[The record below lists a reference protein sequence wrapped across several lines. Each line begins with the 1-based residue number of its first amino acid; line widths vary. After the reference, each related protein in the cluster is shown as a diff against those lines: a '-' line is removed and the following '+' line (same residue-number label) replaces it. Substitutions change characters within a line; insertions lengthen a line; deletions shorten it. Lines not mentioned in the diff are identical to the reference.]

1 MRPYNERLPSM
12 PRGRGGNQI
21 NRHHS
26 SYSDTRICREN
37 NVATPSASVAVPRTH
52 QVGGIP
58 TPASSID
65 FRSPAP
71 PRRDIDHMP
80 NLFGNRRERTVTEDF
95 DSRGRPKRSQNP
107 DAGVRQKSCE
117 SWEEVPSGAC
127 PKYSVPTEEFLTG
140 DIDRDIAY
148 DRDRGFFDSFRNQPQ
163 FQLHGMR
170 NTGLH
175 NKVHCSCG
183 TSMPHASTCFGFA
196 LATAHQNIMKHELD
210 NGRDHLSHEGVAL
223 QSFQVSRNGQS
234 VQKMPLLHSQFR
246 KRAQTG
252 QVTSSQSQAPY
263 TSPTGR
269 PSLNV
274 PPRSGART
282 GQHDAMTSSATG
294 ALQSVGRLPDK
305 FRSIFSFPLFNAVQS
320 QCFELAFHSDRN
332 LVVGAPTGSGKT
344 CIMELAILRLLSQ
357 PDGDNAKVV
366 YMAPTKALCNERNQD
381 WQKKFR
387 VLGISCNELTGD
399 TDNLRVNEIQQSN
412 IIVTTPEKWDS
423 MTRRWRDYKNLMGLL
438 RLILIDECHILNEPI
453 RGATLEVIVS
463 RMKTVNIE
471 LQRDKTKHMPHFAQN
486 MRFLA
491 LSATAPNIGDI
502 AAWLKDSKGASA
514 EIRVFGEE
522 YRPIQLRKEVLSFFS
537 NTSNYFQFE
546 STLDYKLSEVIE
558 KFSNNKPTLVFCSTR
573 RSVTLAAERLFK
585 QCTELVHATG
595 ICGPMHPFVKTRQQS
610 EKLRDMQG
618 KLAEKKLAQL
628 VLHGIA
634 YHNGGL
640 THDDRNLVES
650 AFRDGFL
657 SVICATSTLA
667 VGVNLP
673 AHLVIIKGT
682 MQYNGTGYAPYSEFD
697 ITQMLGRAG
706 RPQFDDSG
714 TAVIMTDLAN
724 VHKYQDMVTGK
735 QIIESSLH
743 ENLIEH
749 LNSEV
754 VLGSI
759 NSFESASEWLQSS
772 FLYVRMRKNPAHYKL
787 KNCSNV
793 EGKLS
798 AEKRLESICL
808 RDLEL
813 LNTHGLVR
821 LSEEQKTLE
830 TTAYGQSMMKYYI
843 KFKTAVS
850 VLQLQSKAT
859 LRDALETLCKA
870 EEFSEIHFR
879 GDKTQL
885 NLLNK
890 NKSIRFPLKGRVSSV
905 DQKVNVLIQC
915 CLGSISIA
923 DQKSHLALETTS
935 IMTQATRVARFMT
948 DVCHEKGNAIALM
961 STLELSRCCMAK
973 TWENSPFLL
982 KQIDSIGP
990 SIARMLANAGIS
1002 TFEKLEKTDPRHLE
1016 FTVNRNPPFG
1026 NKVLELA
1033 SFFPRFSL
1041 EVAQFKE
1048 LARPTEV
1055 ELFINTG
1062 LSNRD
1067 VARIYGKRGQHY
1079 AAFIAATS
1087 NHNLVDY
1094 RRIPLK
1100 QLKDGES
1107 FRLRV
1112 KLTNPNERILCI
1124 LMHED
1129 FVGLDVRKEVVPDV
1143 KAIHFRNMR
1152 QAQISDPPTPA
1163 QSGRLTKDAPDQ
1175 DDGYEDFGDD
1185 IMLDDSQIAALI
1197 ANASETEHGALK
1209 PTPVEKIGQKD
1220 SHSARISL
1228 FSSGKHKGFEAR
1240 RFISMLLSDEDDFPA
1255 LPPPFMSD
1263 FGRQMEGGN
1272 PMLSEPVKT
1281 HESQSHGNLNAQN
1294 PAVLASSSS
1303 LARSSKRTQRLG
1315 SGRIG
1320 EGHVSCRHKCRDK
1333 QSCAHECCKTG
1344 VPLRNISKR
1353 KRSLVGDDHD
1363 TIADKNHKSYHNSSD
1378 QMMVTPV
1385 RPKKPEMSG
1394 LPSDKAYKRDGQEDL
1409 LTFRARISEAADT
1422 PVEISSPSAFFD
1434 LEAQSNGHQPD
1445 SSPLAEIEGEFDGWL
1460 VGDDEHIET
1469 TLSSDNDVH
1478 NKKCRVGKAGPLAE
1492 EGGESSDYNDSPLK
1506 KRRYKRRAIIEPD
1519 SSDSDNNQVPAKS
1532 LETLVRGSSFRQT
1545 SDRSES
1551 GPSFRGSSGNQRRP
1565 WTNSSFDFV
1574 KSTVPRGPQG
1584 ELDALN
1590 RLHERTTSQNPLA
1603 PRSFQ
1608 TSHLRQLSQIAN
1620 TTPLDPQQK
1629 LGEHSRNNLAVT
1641 ESFSKNTK
1649 PAVNTHSSSQSR
1661 AALSQWIRGLKV
1673 EDYAE
1678 PLCQSQPVS
1687 GATGGRFERSAT
1699 SEAILSCQNNC
1710 ETPDTPAKESF
1721 IADIGFSGNTVKDIF
1736 ADLFYSDRAFT

>member
-1 MRPYNERLPSM
+1 
-12 PRGRGGNQI
+12 
-21 NRHHS
+21 
-26 SYSDTRICREN
+26 
-37 NVATPSASVAVPRTH
+37 
-52 QVGGIP
+52 
-58 TPASSID
+58 
-65 FRSPAP
+65 
-71 PRRDIDHMP
+71 
-80 NLFGNRRERTVTEDF
+80 
-95 DSRGRPKRSQNP
+95 
-107 DAGVRQKSCE
+107 
-117 SWEEVPSGAC
+117 
-127 PKYSVPTEEFLTG
+127 
-140 DIDRDIAY
+140 
-148 DRDRGFFDSFRNQPQ
+148 
-163 FQLHGMR
+163 
-170 NTGLH
+170 
-175 NKVHCSCG
+175 
-183 TSMPHASTCFGFA
+183 
-196 LATAHQNIMKHELD
+196 
-210 NGRDHLSHEGVAL
+210 
-223 QSFQVSRNGQS
+223 
-234 VQKMPLLHSQFR
+234 
-246 KRAQTG
+246 
-252 QVTSSQSQAPY
+252 
-263 TSPTGR
+263 
-269 PSLNV
+269 
-274 PPRSGART
+274 
-282 GQHDAMTSSATG
+282 
-294 ALQSVGRLPDK
+294 
-305 FRSIFSFPLFNAVQS
+305 
-320 QCFELAFHSDRN
+320 
-332 LVVGAPTGSGKT
+332 
-344 CIMELAILRLLSQ
+344 
-357 PDGDNAKVV
+357 
-366 YMAPTKALCNERNQD
+366 
-381 WQKKFR
+381 
-387 VLGISCNELTGD
+387 
-399 TDNLRVNEIQQSN
+399 
-412 IIVTTPEKWDS
+412 
-423 MTRRWRDYKNLMGLL
+423 MGLL

-463 RMKTVNIE
+463 RMKTVNLE

-821 LSEEQKTLE
+821 LLEEQKTLG

-961 STLELSRCCMAK
+961 STLELCCMAK

-1087 NHNLVDY
+1087 DHNLVDY

-1112 KLTNPNERILCI
+1112 KLTNPNERILCV

-1152 QAQISDPPTPA
+1152 QAQISDSPTPA
-1163 QSGRLTKDAPDQ
+1163 QSGRLIKDAPDQ

-1209 PTPVEKIGQKD
+1209 PTPAEKIGQKD

-1228 FSSGKHKGFEAR
+1228 FS
-1240 RFISMLLSDEDDFPA
+1240 SDEDDFPA

-1272 PMLSEPVKT
+1272 PKLSEPHVR
-1281 HESQSHGNLNAQN
+1281 QSEHRGWILAASEKGMY
-1294 PAVLASSSS
+1294 PAGTSVETN
-1303 LARSSKRTQRLG
+1303 K
-1315 SGRIG
+1315 
-1320 EGHVSCRHKCRDK
+1320 
-1333 QSCAHECCKTG
+1333 
-1344 VPLRNISKR
+1344 
-1353 KRSLVGDDHD
+1353 
-1363 TIADKNHKSYHNSSD
+1363 DKNHKSYHNSSD

-1409 LTFRARISEAADT
+1409 LTFRARIAEAADT

-1434 LEAQSNGHQPD
+1434 LEAQSNWHQPD

-1469 TLSSDNDVH
+1469 TLSSDNDVQH
-1478 NKKCRVGKAGPLAE
+1478 KKCRVGKAGPLAE

-1506 KRRYKRRAIIEPD
+1506 KRQYKRRAIIEPD

-1532 LETLVRGSSFRQT
+1532 LETLMRGSSFRQT

-1565 WTNSSFDFV
+1565 WTNTSFDFV

-1629 LGEHSRNNLAVT
+1629 LGEHSRNNLTVT

-1678 PLCQSQPVS
+1678 PLCQSQPAS

-1699 SEAILSCQNNC
+1699 SEAILSYQNNC

-1736 ADLFYSDRAFT
+1736 ADLF